1 MTIFRTLALSGL
13 FTSLLFLSACKD
25 DPITDTVE
33 IKVESL
39 SSLTGNWA
47 SLGVTTKAAM
57 ELANEDINGYFVG
70 KGSRYRFA
78 IATHDTKLEAD
89 KAVNFFKT
97 VAGSGTRFIIGPQS
111 SAELAAILPF
121 TATNNTLV
129 ISQGS
134 TAGSLAIA
142 GDAVFRFC
150 PADKL
155 EGEAIAKTIYGQGI
169 RGLVTLARDDAGNK
183 GLQSA
188 TGTAFTAA
196 GGEIKS
202 VGVYSTTE
210 TNFATSL
217 SAVKT
222 QITEL
227 KTKYGA
233 AAKVGVYLAS
243 FDECVALFK
252 QAATDSVFKS
262 VRWYG
267 GDGVALS
274 AAIKGDVDAAA
285 FAVATQFFAPTYGLS
300 DTYKTSWEP
309 LLARLKTKT
318 GSDADAFGV
327 AVYDAMWVI
336 AKTVEAGYGVP
347 SDLASLKNI
356 FVAQANNF
364 VGATGPTTL
373 DSFGDRA
380 SGSFDYFGLEK
391 IGNSYEWKLV
401 GKSN

>member
-1 MTIFRTLALSGL
+1 MKILRSLAHSGL
-13 FTSLLFLSACKD
+13 FVSLLFFAACKD
-25 DPITDTVE
+25 TPFDPVE

-39 SSLTGNWA
+39 ASLTGNWA

-57 ELANEDINGYFVG
+57 ELAEEDINKYFQN
-70 KGSRYRFA
+70 KGSLYRFTVT
-78 IATHDTKLEAD
+78 THDTKMEAD

-111 SAELAAILPF
+111 SAELAAILPL

-134 TAGSLAIA
+134 TAGSLAVA

-150 PADKL
+150 PPDKL
-155 EGEAIAKTIYGQGI
+155 EGAAIASTIYDQGI
-169 RGLVTLARDDAGNK
+169 RGLVTLARDDTGNK
-183 GLQSA
+183 GLQAA
-188 TGTAFTAA
+188 TGAAFTTA
-196 GGEIKS
+196 GGETKS

-217 SAVKT
+217 SAVKA
-222 QITEL
+222 QITAL
-227 KTKYGA
+227 TTKYGTP
-233 AAKVGVYLAS
+233 AKVGVYLAS

-252 QAATDSVFKS
+252 QATTDPVFSS

-274 AAIKGDVDAAA
+274 AALGADADAAA

-300 DTYKTSWEP
+300 DTYKTKWEP

-318 GSDADAFGV
+318 GIDADAFGV
-327 AVYDAMWVI
+327 VVYDAMWVI

-347 SDLASLKNI
+347 ADLASLKSI
-356 FVAQANNF
+356 FVAQANAYE
-364 VGATGPTTL
+364 GATGPTKL
-373 DSFGDRA
+373 DTYGDRA
-380 SGSFDYFGLEK
+380 SGSFDYFGLQK
-391 IGNSYEWKLV
+391 AGVSYEWKIV